1 MKNRTAHHAVT
12 LAALALAGLALGS
25 GGLAAAEPTS
35 GPSAAEYQPH
45 PKTIVE
51 VTGDKA
57 NGFSIWHYDGSSD
70 FPPTDSEARAECSEY
85 DTRIGRVRCRTEVR
99 VWYSALGDLKR
110 SINYQQSLQK

>member
-1 MKNRTAHHAVT
+1 MKKQALT
-12 LAALALAGLALGS
+12 LMALAFAGVAIGS
-25 GGLAAAEPTS
+25 GGLAVADGSSHE
-35 GPSAAEYQPH
+35 PH

-51 VTGDKA
+51 VAGDKA
-57 NGFSIWHYDGSSD
+57 NGFSIFHYDGTAE

-85 DTRIGRVRCRTEVR
+85 DTRVARVRCRTEVR